1 MKKASGSN
9 VVERVLR
16 RHSPAVESARHKNA
30 RGAATSKMSSSSLL
44 PKLGL
49 GIAVES
55 PEESP
60 LLRAEDG
67 RAGTSA
73 AGFPSP
79 RRPADASEDP
89 SDPRAR
95 GSRGAT
101 VASVALAGCVA
112 LAGVVT
118 LASRAGVLPH
128 LIPPRAGALASP
140 SVHSPTASPDLDIP
154 EVFVITGRDADGP
167 TGEWRRVDAA
177 TKAQMEAEALK
188 AEHPERKSRT
198 SESTKSEF
206 ETSEPGAVEPD
217 VDNPDAVASLSGYFD
232 DEAAALDT
240 SSAEEAQKIADDT
253 RANERREAAAR
264 DGVSTARVVEHP
276 ATEAQRRELEALKS
290 QQSRFAEIEAQER
303 AWELEQRREARAA
316 RGVESGGDV
325 LSGVAAAGDSEKA
338 LTFSDGA
345 SDWASDPSSFS
356 AQSSPDWSSVDLA
369 AHVDCVS
376 SLRDPDTGDDFDV
389 AARFDPRSAEG
400 DPSADAAAGFGP
412 RARAIRD
419 ATFASGFFRVDGVP
433 EDVHARVRAVKDGV
447 CNMGRARLNVV
458 FYADSA
464 ETCGFAKALYAAGR
478 DAANRDEPATPRL
491 GAGRFQCR
499 PRPLHALPLQPPRAP
514 LNGETEGTCA
524 NAPASAV
531 WYNKVNFV
539 TETAD
544 AARRGEAPAA
554 SRYAWIDAEQPGP
567 GLIRSLLEHPFDARA
582 LATMPTRV
590 HFRCHAENLR
600 RAMAAEPCRS
610 RAQFIAPK
618 LFAGTEEAIR
628 RFKNRWDEYMRHYV
642 PLEGTA
648 DGWRRATGWF
658 ADYKHLSGEK
668 TPLIQSP
675 IVANGETGA
684 WSCPCPTEEYV
695 MNRLFNDELFPEQRD
710 APAIEETPV
719 SWGDDEAVATVGR
732 AFALLPGLSLL
743 AREDDAGAIVST
755 AALGAAATP
764 AERVNNDPARTWDM
778 DPGAAAAAV
787 DAAARLAGQSESVRA
802 SYIEQI
808 VDASP
813 RLHASSAAAGVATPT
828 ATTTPR
834 LHAEGITPKLVD
846 AESAGEKDEQCARNT
861 ERPSGYAELPNMGLT
876 RWRF

>member
-1 MKKASGSN
+1 MPRRSRAS
-9 VVERVLR
+9 
-16 RHSPAVESARHKNA
+16 RHKNA
-30 RGAATSKMSSSSLL
+30 RGAATSNMSSSSLL
-44 PKLGL
+44 HKVGL
-49 GIAVES
+49 GIGAES

-73 AGFPSP
+73 AGSPSP
-79 RRPADASEDP
+79 RRPPDPSEDP
-89 SDPRAR
+89 TDARAR

-101 VASVALAGCVA
+101 VASVALAGCLA

-128 LIPPRAGALASP
+128 LVPPRAGALAAP
-140 SVHSPTASPDLDIP
+140 SVHSPAAPSDLDIP

-177 TKAQMEAEALK
+177 TKAQMEAEAME
-188 AEHPERKSRT
+188 AERPKRRARKSKSESK
-198 SESTKSEF
+198 SEST
-206 ETSEPGAVEPD
+206 SEPDP
-217 VDNPDAVASLSGYFD
+217 NPNAVAAVGGYFD
-232 DEAAALDT
+232 DEGGALENL
-240 SSAEEAQKIADDT
+240 SAEDAQKVADYT
-253 RANERREAAAR
+253 RAKNRREAAAR
-264 DGVSTARVVEHP
+264 GGVPSERVVEHP
-276 ATEAQRRELEALKS
+276 ATDAQRRELEALKS
-290 QQSRFAEIEAQER
+290 QQARFAEIEAQER

-316 RGVESGGDV
+316 HGLERGADGD
-325 LSGVAAAGDSEKA
+325 GDGYGDDAAAADFAASMAKD
-338 LTFSDGA
+338 DGA
-345 SDWASDPSSFS
+345 PSSEEAEKLAS
-356 AQSSPDWSSVDLA
+356 RRLGAGERRPGEGDDWSSVDLM

-376 SLRDPDTGDDFDV
+376 SLRDPDTGADFDV
-389 AARFDPRSAEG
+389 AARFDPRSPDG
-400 DPSADAAAGFGP
+400 DLSADADAGFGP

-419 ATFASGFFRVDGVP
+419 ATFASAFFRVDGDP
-433 EDVHARVRAVKDGV
+433 EDIHARVRAVKDGV

-458 FYADSA
+458 FFADSE

-478 DAANRDEPATPRL
+478 DLANRDEPATPRL

-499 PRPLHALPLQPPRAP
+499 PRPVSALPLQPPKTP
-514 LNGETEGTCA
+514 LVGETEEGTCA
-524 NAPASAV
+524 NAPTAAV

-539 TETAD
+539 VETAD
-544 AARRGEAPAA
+544 AARRGEAPSA
-554 SRYAWIDAEQPGP
+554 SRYAWIDADQPGP

-582 LATMPTRV
+582 MATMPTRV
-590 HFRCHAENLR
+590 HFRCHAEDRR

-610 RAQFIAPK
+610 RTQFIAPK
-618 LFAGTEEAIR
+618 LFAGTEEATR
-628 RFKNRWDEYMRHYV
+628 RFKKRWDEYMRHYV
-642 PLEGTA
+642 PLEGSA

-658 ADYKHLSGEK
+658 ADYKHLSGEN

-695 MNRLFNDELFPEQRD
+695 MNRLFNDELFPDQRD

-719 SWGDDEAVATVGR
+719 TWGDDQAVATVGR

-743 AREDDAGAIVST
+743 TPNDGAGGAKIST
-755 AALGAAATP
+755 AALGAAAAP
-764 AERVNNDPARTWDM
+764 ADRVNNDPARSWDM

-787 DAAARLAGQSESVRA
+787 DAAARLAGESESVRA
-802 SYIEQI
+802 SYIEQM
-808 VDASP
+808 VDTTP
-813 RLHASSAAAGVATPT
+813 RLHASSAAAAGVATAT

-846 AESAGEKDEQCARNT
+846 AEFVGEKDEQCARNT